1 MEELMYKIIMM
12 VFGTILLTDLYASNA
27 LAAGKYQLVMVAQGY
42 IGSGA
47 ALLNLGTYADLP
59 TCTNVAKEADKT
71 GRVVVAPGTATD
83 VEYVCVQSPS
93 N

>member
-1 MEELMYKIIMM
+1 
-12 VFGTILLTDLYASNA
+12 VSTISRRLIWRVSLRSSIPTISYMPDNSTRRPIPS
-27 LAAGKYQLVMVAQGY
+27 GY
-42 IGSGA
+42 
-47 ALLNLGTYADLP
+47 